1 MILINVYKESDGMDK
16 RHNISIPVEVNTR
29 KEKAKDLRLIF
40 SDRVTVQF
48 TTKEGTVS
56 TVEGRWCNPCKY
68 VINFLI
74 ANEVNSPKI
83 RNDPEFLTAE
93 GKRKAFH
100 TGGNSSC
107 RAHIRQHYDLYKDL
121 CKQANITEQHWAIPR
136 LIWREMEAARRGKK
150 PGPKQ
155 RTLEFIAK
163 DDAPLTFTHENLL
176 HVVTQFVAVDDQVST

>member
-68 VINFLI
+68 VIKLQM
-74 ANEVNSPKI
+74 K
-83 RNDPEFLTAE
+83 
-93 GKRKAFH
+93 
-100 TGGNSSC
+100 
-107 RAHIRQHYDLYKDL
+107 
-121 CKQANITEQHWAIPR
+121 
-136 LIWREMEAARRGKK
+136 
-150 PGPKQ
+150 
-155 RTLEFIAK
+155 
-163 DDAPLTFTHENLL
+163 
-176 HVVTQFVAVDDQVST
+176 